1 MANMK
6 KKICWIESDIR
17 TEASMDSFAPF
28 VFVFVSY
35 QHYNTK
41 GSLAAKCFSVLW
53 LLTLLVWRLR
63 CLLFTMQAMLTAF
76 IGAFSPKMA
85 VY

>member
-1 MANMK
+1 M
-6 KKICWIESDIR
+6 
-17 TEASMDSFAPF
+17 EASLDSFAPF

-41 GSLAAKCFSVLW
+41 GSLQAKCLSVLW

-76 IGAFSPKMA
+76 IGAFSPKMSF
-85 VY
+85 Y

>member
-1 MANMK
+1 M
-6 KKICWIESDIR
+6 
-17 TEASMDSFAPF
+17 EASLDSFAPF

-41 GSLAAKCFSVLW
+41 GSLQAKCLSVLW

-63 CLLFTMQAMLTAF
+63 CLLFSMQAMLTAF
-76 IGAFSPKMA
+76 IGAFSPKMS

>member
-1 MANMK
+1 M
-6 KKICWIESDIR
+6 
-17 TEASMDSFAPF
+17 EASMDSFAPF

-41 GSLAAKCFSVLW
+41 GSLQAKCLSVLW

-63 CLLFTMQAMLTAF
+63 CLLFSMQAMLTAF
-76 IGAFSPKMA
+76 IGAFSPKMSF
-85 VY
+85 Y

>member
-1 MANMK
+1 M
-6 KKICWIESDIR
+6 
-17 TEASMDSFAPF
+17 EASLDSFAPF

-41 GSLAAKCFSVLW
+41 GSLQAKCLSVLW

-63 CLLFTMQAMLTAF
+63 CLLFSMQAMLTAF
-76 IGAFSPKMA
+76 IGAFSPKMSF
-85 VY
+85 Y